1 MEFLTPEILF
11 ALITIIIADL
21 LLAGDN
27 ALVIGMACRGLPA
40 RQKRRAML
48 WGVGGAVVLRI
59 IFTAL
64 VTWLLSIPLL
74 QAIGGA
80 LLAWIAVKLL
90 TQKEEININAADDT
104 TSFYSAVKT
113 IILADA
119 VMSLDNVLAVAGA
132 AHGSIP
138 LVVFGLLLSVPIVI
152 FGSQMV
158 SLLVEKYPV
167 LLFGGA
173 GVLAWTAG
181 KMLMEDA
188 MIQRVVIFL
197 GLGNLRLEIFT
208 PLSIT
213 AIVMALGWKLRRRIR
228 QSLSNPEV

>member
-158 SLLVEKYPV
+158 SLLVERYPV

>member
-64 VTWLLSIPLL
+64 VAWLLSIPLL
-74 QAIGGA
+74 QAIGGT

-158 SLLVEKYPV
+158 SLLVERYPV

-188 MIQRVVIFL
+188 MIQRVVSFL

>member
-1 MEFLTPEILF
+1 MEFLAPEILF

-74 QAIGGA
+74 QAIGGT

-90 TQKEEININAADDT
+90 TQKEEINVNAADDT

-113 IILADA
+113 IVLADV

-132 AHGSIP
+132 AHGSIS

-158 SLLVEKYPV
+158 SLLVERYPV

-188 MIQRVVIFL
+188 MIQRVVSFL
-197 GLGNLRLEIFT
+197 DLGNLRLEIFT

-228 QSLSNPEV
+228 QSVSNPEV

>member
-1 MEFLTPEILF
+1 MEFLTSDILF

-40 RQKRRAML
+40 RQKLRAML
-48 WGVGGAVVLRI
+48 WGVGGALALRI
-59 IFTAL
+59 IFTSLVAL
-64 VTWLLSIPLL
+64 LMSIPLL
-74 QAIGGA
+74 QAIGGI

-90 TQKEEININAADDT
+90 TQREEININTACDT

-113 IILADA
+113 IILADV

-158 SLLVEKYPV
+158 SLLVERYPV

-188 MIQRVVIFL
+188 TIQRVISFL
-197 GLGNLRLEIFT
+197 GLGNSWLEIFT

-213 AIVMALGWKLRRRIR
+213 IIVMALGWKLRRRIR
-228 QSLSNPEV
+228 QSLSSPDV